1 MTGVPSSIAF
11 LSISRRRN
19 LWILPD
25 GVIGNSSTISTYL
38 GTFQQRG
45 VSFTSLSD
53 FVHGERLSVARIDD
67 SDVQLLHPLEPGLQ
81 RLGVVDQRG
90 DRRAGPVLKR
100 EDGGHT
106 FILGVCPSTKGEYA
120 LPETMPYV
128 RIIGIT
134 MDFGLL
140 LLFIAINR
148 KLNQF
153 QPQ

>member
-1 MTGVPSSIAF
+1 LGH
-11 LSISRRRN
+11 R
-19 LWILPD
+19 
-25 GVIGNSSTISTYL
+25 NSSTISTYL
-38 GTFQQRG
+38 GPFQQQG
-45 VSFTSLSD
+45 VPFTSLSD
-53 FVHGERLSVARIDD
+53 LVHGERLSVAGVDGL
-67 SDVQLLHPLEPGLQ
+67 DVELLHPLEAGFQ
-81 RLGVVDQRG
+81 CLGVVNKSG
-90 DRRAGPVLKR
+90 DRRVGPVLKR

-134 MDFGLL
+134 MDFSLL

>member
-1 MTGVPSSIAF
+1 MARV
-11 LSISRRRN
+11 
-19 LWILPD
+19 D
-25 GVIGNSSTISTYL
+25 G
-38 GTFQQRG
+38 
-45 VSFTSLSD
+45 
-53 FVHGERLSVARIDD
+53 
-67 SDVQLLHPLEPGLQ
+67 SDVERLHPLEADFQ
-81 RLGVVDQRG
+81 RLGVVNKSG
-90 DRRAGPVLKR
+90 NRRAGPVLKR